1 MKKVHIIILIVI
13 AISIAAIMS
22 TVADSSTYAT
32 FGVALNNEGD
42 EYHVVGKYVKDKG
55 IEYNP
60 QQNANR
66 CVFYLKDNE
75 NKELKVIY
83 NGAKPQDFEMSEQ
96 IVVTGKAE
104 NGVFIADKIL
114 MKCPSKYNNTSDP
127 SKTSG
132 NSAS

>member
-1 MKKVHIIILIVI
+1 MKKIHIIILIVI
-13 AISIAAIMS
+13 AISIAAIMG

-32 FGVALNNEGD
+32 FSVATANEGD

-75 NKELKVIY
+75 NKEF
-83 NGAKPQDFEMSEQ
+83 QS
-96 IVVTGKAE
+96 
-104 NGVFIADKIL
+104 
-114 MKCPSKYNNTSDP
+114 
-127 SKTSG
+127 
-132 NSAS
+132 

>member
-1 MKKVHIIILIVI
+1 MKKIHIIILLVI
-13 AISIAAIMS
+13 ALSIAAIMG
-22 TVADSSTYAT
+22 TVADSSTYAS
-32 FGVALNNEGD
+32 FKVAAANEGD

-75 NKELKVIY
+75 NKEFKVIY

-96 IVVTGKAE
+96 IVVTGKATA
-104 NGVFIADKIL
+104 GVFIADKIL

-127 SKTSG
+127 SKTT
-132 NSAS
+132 NTSAS